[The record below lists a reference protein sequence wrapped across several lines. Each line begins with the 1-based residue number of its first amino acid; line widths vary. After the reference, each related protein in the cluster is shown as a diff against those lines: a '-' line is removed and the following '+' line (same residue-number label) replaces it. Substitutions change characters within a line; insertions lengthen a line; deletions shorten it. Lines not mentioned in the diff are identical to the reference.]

1 MRSVFTLLFALL
13 YVLPGFAQS
22 ILSSSNL
29 PIVVINTNGQD
40 IPDDPKISADMGII
54 YNGEGQRNN
63 LTDPFN
69 EYNGKIAIEIR
80 GQSSQMFPMKS
91 YSVDLKKA
99 SGSSLDQAL
108 LGMPAESDWVLYAP
122 YTDKTL
128 MRNVLAYTLAAK
140 TGHWAPRCRYVEL
153 VLNGDYRG
161 VYVLLEKIKRGKNR
175 VDIPKIAATDLS
187 GDALTGGYIFS
198 LDKDPDGWYST
209 PSNRQFSYV
218 YPKLADIKD
227 EQAAYLKSYVDAFE
241 AALSA
246 SNYQDPENG
255 VRKYADLAS
264 FIDYF
269 IVNEVSRNVDG
280 YRLSTFFHKN
290 RESAGGKI
298 MAGPVWD
305 YDLAFRN
312 AGYCDGWR
320 TDGWAYKFNTVCP
333 SDPAGLIPFWWD
345 RFMTDTAFVSALRC
359 RWNQTRAS
367 FLADNEMNRLVDSV
381 ATVVEEARQ
390 RHFQRWPILGQYVWP
405 NPDPIPTSYAEELT
419 TLKSWLKD
427 RLAWIDNNLPDKG
440 ASASW
445 PADQSGSFVFKIL
458 QNPVGNQVVY
468 QVQAREAQQLDLAVY
483 DMTGRLVA
491 RQTIRMTKGSIQGQI
506 PANWQKGIYQLRMR
520 NAVGETSLRRIM
532 KR

>member
-13 YVLPGFAQS
+13 YVLPGFAQF

-269 IVNEVSRNVDG
+269 IV
-280 YRLSTFFHKN
+280 
-290 RESAGGKI
+290 
-298 MAGPVWD
+298 
-305 YDLAFRN
+305 
-312 AGYCDGWR
+312 
-320 TDGWAYKFNTVCP
+320 
-333 SDPAGLIPFWWD
+333 
-345 RFMTDTAFVSALRC
+345 
-359 RWNQTRAS
+359 
-367 FLADNEMNRLVDSV
+367 
-381 ATVVEEARQ
+381 
-390 RHFQRWPILGQYVWP
+390 
-405 NPDPIPTSYAEELT
+405 
-419 TLKSWLKD
+419 
-427 RLAWIDNNLPDKG
+427 
-440 ASASW
+440 
-445 PADQSGSFVFKIL
+445 
-458 QNPVGNQVVY
+458 
-468 QVQAREAQQLDLAVY
+468 
-483 DMTGRLVA
+483 
-491 RQTIRMTKGSIQGQI
+491 
-506 PANWQKGIYQLRMR
+506 
-520 NAVGETSLRRIM
+520 
-532 KR
+532 

>member
-54 YNGEGQRNN
+54 YNGEGQRNK

-198 LDKDPDGWYST
+198 LDKDPDGLYST

-298 MAGPVWD
+298 MA
-305 YDLAFRN
+305 
-312 AGYCDGWR
+312 
-320 TDGWAYKFNTVCP
+320 
-333 SDPAGLIPFWWD
+333 
-345 RFMTDTAFVSALRC
+345 
-359 RWNQTRAS
+359 
-367 FLADNEMNRLVDSV
+367 
-381 ATVVEEARQ
+381 
-390 RHFQRWPILGQYVWP
+390 
-405 NPDPIPTSYAEELT
+405 
-419 TLKSWLKD
+419 
-427 RLAWIDNNLPDKG
+427 
-440 ASASW
+440 
-445 PADQSGSFVFKIL
+445 
-458 QNPVGNQVVY
+458 
-468 QVQAREAQQLDLAVY
+468 
-483 DMTGRLVA
+483 
-491 RQTIRMTKGSIQGQI
+491 
-506 PANWQKGIYQLRMR
+506 
-520 NAVGETSLRRIM
+520 
-532 KR
+532 